1 MLNVNVNHID
11 LQLKKKGIVMSNVS
25 NPILQRDVISV
36 ATWRDYYEITKPR
49 VVALLVLTALVGMCL
64 SVPGVVPWQ
73 VLGPSIIGIGLLSSA
88 AAAINHIVDE
98 RIDSI
103 MGRTHNRPLP
113 NGRLSAKNASIFALT
128 IAMLG
133 FVLLYFWVN
142 PLTAWLT
149 FSGLVGYSFVYTM
162 YLKRATPQNITIGGL
177 AGAIPPLLG
186 WTAMT
191 NEIHANAL
199 LLVLLIFTWTPPHF
213 WALAIHRKDDY
224 AKVNIPMLPVTH
236 GVSFTKTQIL
246 LYTVLLFVVGLL
258 PYLVGMSN
266 WLYLIGAVIL
276 NLIFF
281 VYAWKL
287 KFNAD
292 ENTAMDTFKF
302 SIVHLMLLFIVL
314 LADHY
319 LLPLG

>member
-1 MLNVNVNHID
+1 
-11 LQLKKKGIVMSNVS
+11 MSDEMMIETKVT
-25 NPILQRDVISV
+25 PVILPK
-36 ATWRDYYEITKPR
+36 WRAYYDITKPR
-49 VVALLVLTALVGMCL
+49 VVALLVLTAVVGMSL
-64 SVPGVVPWQ
+64 SVPGGLPWQ
-73 VLGPSIIGIGLLSSA
+73 LFIPAMLGIGLLSSA
-88 AAAINHIVDE
+88 AAAINHIVDQK
-98 RIDSI
+98 IDAI

-113 NGRLSAKNASIFALT
+113 EGRITVNSAIIFACSL
-128 IAMLG
+128 AVFG
-133 FVLLYFWVN
+133 FVLLFVLVN
-142 PLTAWLT
+142 PLTAYLT
-149 FSGLVGYSFVYTM
+149 LAGLVGYSFVYTL

-191 NEIHANAL
+191 NQVDPNAL

-266 WLYLIGAVIL
+266 WLYLIGAVTL
-276 NLIFF
+276 NLMFF
-281 VYAWKL
+281 AYAWKL

-302 SIVHLMLLFIVL
+302 SIIHLMLLFIFL
-314 LADHY
+314 LLDHY
-319 LLPLG
+319 LLPIG

>member
-1 MLNVNVNHID
+1 MTKTVTLAQNNVESS
-11 LQLKKKGIVMSNVS
+11 G
-25 NPILQRDVISV
+25 

-64 SVPGVVPWQ
+64 SVPGVIPWQ
-73 VLGPSIIGIGLLSSA
+73 LLIPAMLGIGMLSSA
-88 AAAINHIVDE
+88 AAAINHIVDQ
-98 RIDSI
+98 RIDSV
-103 MGRTHNRPLP
+103 MARTHKRPLP
-113 NGRLSAKNASIFALT
+113 NGRISQNSAIAFAAGL
-128 IAMLG
+128 ALLG
-133 FVLLYFWVN
+133 FFMLYVLVN

-149 FSGLVGYSFVYTM
+149 LSGLVGYGFVYTM

-191 NEIHANAL
+191 NEVHPHAL

-213 WALAIHRKDDY
+213 WALAIHRKNDY

-246 LYTVLLFVVGLL
+246 LYTILLFVVGLL

-266 WLYLIGAVIL
+266 WLYLLGAVTL
-276 NLIFF
+276 NLAFF
-281 VYAWKL
+281 MYAWKL

-302 SIVHLMLLFIVL
+302 SIIHLMVLFVVL
-314 LADHY
+314 LVDHY
-319 LLPLG
+319 LLPVA

>member
-1 MLNVNVNHID
+1 MSEVPVNEIENVE
-11 LQLKKKGIVMSNVS
+11 LTSS
-25 NPILQRDVISV
+25 

-64 SVPGVVPWQ
+64 SVPGAIPWQ
-73 VLGPSIIGIGLLSSA
+73 VLIPAMVGIGFLSSA

-103 MGRTHNRPLP
+103 MGRTYNRPVAT
-113 NGRLSAKNASIFALT
+113 GRLTAKKATLFACLLA
-128 IAMLG
+128 ISG
-133 FVLLYFWVN
+133 FIILYGWIN

-149 FSGLVGYSFVYTM
+149 FAGLVGYSFIYTM

-191 NEIHANAL
+191 NEIHPHAL
-199 LLVLLIFTWTPPHF
+199 LLVLLVFTWTPPHF

-236 GVSFTKTQIL
+236 GVNFTKTQIL
-246 LYTVLLFVVGLL
+246 LYTVLLFVVCLL

-266 WLYLIGAVIL
+266 WLYLIGAVVL

-287 KFNAD
+287 KFNAED
-292 ENTAMDTFKF
+292 ETAMDTFKF
-302 SIVHLMLLFIVL
+302 SIIHLMLLFIIL
-314 LADHY
+314 LVDHY
-319 LLPLG
+319 LLPVGQGLS

>member
-1 MLNVNVNHID
+1 MSKTTSVD
-11 LQLKKKGIVMSNVS
+11 LKVPSAEKAL
-25 NPILQRDVISV
+25 
-36 ATWRDYYEITKPR
+36 WHDYYEITKPK
-49 VVALLVLTALVGMCL
+49 VVALLVLTALVGMSL
-64 SVPGVVPWQ
+64 SVPGAIPWQ
-73 VLGPSIIGIGLLSSA
+73 LLLPAMAGIALLSSA

-98 RIDSI
+98 KIDSI
-103 MGRTHNRPLP
+103 MGRTHNRPMP
-113 NGRLSAKNASIFALT
+113 NGRISQRNAVIFASVL
-128 IAMLG
+128 AVLG
-133 FVLLYFWVN
+133 FVILYFLVN
-142 PLTAWLT
+142 PLTAYLT
-149 FSGLVGYSFVYTM
+149 AAGLVGYGFVYTM

-191 NEIHANAL
+191 NEIHPNAL

-213 WALAIHRKDDY
+213 WALAIHRKNDY

-266 WLYLIGAVIL
+266 WLYLIGAIVL

-281 VYAWKL
+281 IYAWKL
-287 KFNAD
+287 KFHAD
-292 ENTAMDTFKF
+292 ANTAMDTFKF
-302 SIVHLMLLFIVL
+302 SIIHLMLLFVIL
-314 LADHY
+314 LLDHY
-319 LLPLG
+319 LLPVA

>member
-1 MLNVNVNHID
+1 
-11 LQLKKKGIVMSNVS
+11 MSNVTTS
-25 NPILQRDVISV
+25 ELSTTATSQT
-36 ATWRDYYEITKPR
+36 TWRDYYEITKPR

-64 SVPGVVPWQ
+64 SVPGAIPWQ
-73 VLGPSIIGIGLLSSA
+73 LLIPAMLGIGMLSSA
-88 AAAINHIVDE
+88 AAAINHICDE

-113 NGRLSAKNASIFALT
+113 NGRLSTRNAITFAALLA
-128 IAMLG
+128 ILG
-133 FVLLYFWVN
+133 FVMLYALVN

-149 FSGLVGYSFVYTM
+149 LSGLVGYGFVYTM

-191 NEIHANAL
+191 NEIHPNAL

-236 GVSFTKTQIL
+236 GVNFTKTQIL
-246 LYTVLLFVVGLL
+246 LYTILLFVVGLL

-266 WLYLIGAVIL
+266 WLYLIGAVVL
-276 NLIFF
+276 NLGFF

-302 SIVHLMLLFIVL
+302 SIIHLMALFVILLL
-314 LADHY
+314 DHY
-319 LLPLG
+319 LLPV

>member
-1 MLNVNVNHID
+1 
-11 LQLKKKGIVMSNVS
+11 MSQS
-25 NPILQRDVISV
+25 NTVASSHSAPSTPI
-36 ATWRDYYEITKPR
+36 WRDYYEITKPR

-64 SVPGVVPWQ
+64 SSPGVIPWQ
-73 VLGPSIIGIGLLSSA
+73 VLVPSMIGIGFLSSA

-98 RIDSI
+98 RIDSV

-113 NGRLSAKNASIFALT
+113 NGRLTARSASMFAMILAVT
-128 IAMLG
+128 G
-133 FVLLYFWVN
+133 FAVLYSFVN

-191 NEIHANAL
+191 NEIHPNAL

-236 GVSFTKTQIL
+236 GVNFTKTQIL

-266 WLYLIGAVIL
+266 WLYLIGAVVL
-276 NLIFF
+276 NLVFF
-281 VYAWKL
+281 AYAWKL

-302 SIVHLMLLFIVL
+302 SIVHLMALFIIL
-314 LADHY
+314 LLDHY
-319 LLPLG
+319 LLPVTG

>member
-1 MLNVNVNHID
+1 MSTDSTSAPTALNNS
-11 LQLKKKGIVMSNVS
+11 QST
-25 NPILQRDVISV
+25 
-36 ATWRDYYEITKPR
+36 TWRDYYEITKPK

-64 SVPGVVPWQ
+64 STPGAIHWQ
-73 VLGPSIIGIGLLSSA
+73 VLVPSILGIGFLSSA

-98 RIDSI
+98 HIDSV
-103 MGRTHNRPLP
+103 MKRTNNRPVAT
-113 NGRLSAKNASIFALT
+113 GRLSVKQATIFACVLAVT
-128 IAMLG
+128 G
-133 FVLLYFWVN
+133 FVMLYFLVN

-149 FSGLVGYSFVYTM
+149 SAGLVGYGFIYTM

-186 WTAMT
+186 WTAVT

-199 LLVLLIFTWTPPHF
+199 LLVLIIFTWTPPHF

-236 GVSFTKTQIL
+236 GISFTKTQIL
-246 LYTVLLFVVGLL
+246 LYTVLLFIVGLL

-266 WLYLIGAVIL
+266 WLYLIGAVAL
-276 NLIFF
+276 NLVFF

-287 KFNAD
+287 KFNPD

-302 SIVHLMLLFIVL
+302 SIVHLMLLFIIL
-314 LADHY
+314 LVDHY
-319 LLPLG
+319 ALPVT

>member
-1 MLNVNVNHID
+1 MSDEMMSETSVVPVIMPKWRAYYD
-11 LQLKKKGIVMSNVS
+11 L
-25 NPILQRDVISV
+25 
-36 ATWRDYYEITKPR
+36 TKPR
-49 VVALLVLTALVGMCL
+49 VVALLVLTAVVGMSL
-64 SVPGVVPWQ
+64 SVPGGLPWQ
-73 VLGPSIIGIGLLSSA
+73 LFIPAMLGIGLLSSA

-98 RIDSI
+98 KIDAI

-113 NGRLSAKNASIFALT
+113 EGRVTTNNAIVFACSL
-128 IAMLG
+128 ALLG
-133 FVLLYFWVN
+133 FVLLMVLVN
-142 PLTAWLT
+142 PLTAFLT
-149 FSGLVGYSFVYTM
+149 LAGLVGYSFVYTL

-191 NEIHANAL
+191 NEIHPNAL

-236 GVSFTKTQIL
+236 GVDFTKTQIL

-266 WLYLIGAVIL
+266 WLYLIGAVTL
-276 NLIFF
+276 NLMFF
-281 VYAWKL
+281 AYAWKL
-287 KFNAD
+287 KFHAD

-302 SIVHLMLLFIVL
+302 SIIHLMLLFVIL
-314 LADHY
+314 LLDHY
-319 LLPLG
+319 LLPVG

>member
-1 MLNVNVNHID
+1 
-11 LQLKKKGIVMSNVS
+11 MSNT
-25 NPILQRDVISV
+25 NVITNSSV
-36 ATWRDYYEITKPR
+36 ANAKTSWRDYYEITKPR

-64 SVPGVVPWQ
+64 STPSVIPWQ
-73 VLGPSIIGIGLLSSA
+73 VLIPSMLGIGLLSSA

-98 RIDSI
+98 RIDSV
-103 MGRTHNRPLP
+103 MKRTHNRPMP
-113 NGRLSAKNASIFALT
+113 NGKISQTQAILFAASLAI
-128 IAMLG
+128 IG
-133 FVLLYFWVN
+133 FVMLYALVN

-149 FSGLVGYSFVYTM
+149 FAGLVGYGFVYTM

-191 NEIHANAL
+191 GEIHANAL
-199 LLVLLIFTWTPPHF
+199 LLVLVIFTWTPPHF
-213 WALAIHRKDDY
+213 WALAIHRRDDY

-236 GVSFTKTQIL
+236 GINFTKTQIL

-266 WLYLIGAVIL
+266 WLYLIGAVVL

-281 VYAWKL
+281 AYAWKL

-302 SIVHLMLLFIVL
+302 SIIHLMLLFIVL
-314 LADHY
+314 LLDHY
-319 LLPLG
+319 LLPTV

>member
-1 MLNVNVNHID
+1 MNESTLA
-11 LQLKKKGIVMSNVS
+11 
-25 NPILQRDVISV
+25 SV
-36 ATWRDYYEITKPR
+36 KASSPVGATWRDYYEITKPR

-64 SVPGVVPWQ
+64 SVPSVIPWQ
-73 VLGPSIIGIGLLSSA
+73 ILIPSMLGIGLLSSA

-103 MGRTHNRPLP
+103 MGRTHKRPIP
-113 NGRLSAKNASIFALT
+113 NGKISQRSAIIFAASIAV
-128 IAMLG
+128 LG
-133 FVLLYFWVN
+133 FVMLYTLVN
-142 PLTAWLT
+142 ALTAWLT
-149 FSGLVGYSFVYTM
+149 LSGLVGYSFVYTM

-191 NEIHANAL
+191 NEIHPHAL

-213 WALAIHRKDDY
+213 WALAIHRKNDY

-236 GVSFTKTQIL
+236 GINFTKTQIL

-266 WLYLIGAVIL
+266 WLYLIGAVSL

-281 VYAWKL
+281 AYAWKL
-287 KFNAD
+287 KFSAD

-302 SIVHLMLLFIVL
+302 SIIHLMVLFIVL
-314 LADHY
+314 LLDHY
-319 LLPLG
+319 LLPIT

>member
-1 MLNVNVNHID
+1 
-11 LQLKKKGIVMSNVS
+11 MSDEMMSETKVA
-25 NPILQRDVISV
+25 PVIMPK
-36 ATWRDYYEITKPR
+36 WRAYYDITKPR
-49 VVALLVLTALVGMCL
+49 VVALLVLTAVVGMSL
-64 SVPGVVPWQ
+64 SVPGGLPWQ
-73 VLGPSIIGIGLLSSA
+73 LFIPAMLGIGLLSSA

-98 RIDSI
+98 KIDAI

-113 NGRLSAKNASIFALT
+113 EGRITTNNAIVFACSLAL
-128 IAMLG
+128 IG
-133 FVLLYFWVN
+133 FVLLMVLVN
-142 PLTAWLT
+142 PLTAYLT
-149 FSGLVGYSFVYTM
+149 LAGLVGYSFVYTL

-191 NEIHANAL
+191 NQIDPNAL

-266 WLYLIGAVIL
+266 WLYLIGAVTL
-276 NLIFF
+276 NLMFF
-281 VYAWKL
+281 AYAWKL
-287 KFNAD
+287 KFHAD

-302 SIVHLMLLFIVL
+302 SIIHLMLLFVIL
-314 LADHY
+314 LLDHY
-319 LLPLG
+319 LLPVG

>member
-1 MLNVNVNHID
+1 MSDEMMSETSVVPVMLPKWRAYYD
-11 LQLKKKGIVMSNVS
+11 L
-25 NPILQRDVISV
+25 
-36 ATWRDYYEITKPR
+36 TKPR
-49 VVALLVLTALVGMCL
+49 VVALLVLTAVVGMSL
-64 SVPGVVPWQ
+64 SVPGGLPWQ
-73 VLGPSIIGIGLLSSA
+73 LFIPAMLGIGLLSSA

-98 RIDSI
+98 KIDAI

-113 NGRLSAKNASIFALT
+113 EGRVTTNNAIVFACSL
-128 IAMLG
+128 ALLG
-133 FVLLYFWVN
+133 FVLLMVLVN
-142 PLTAWLT
+142 PLTAFLT
-149 FSGLVGYSFVYTM
+149 LAGLVGYSFVYTL

-191 NEIHANAL
+191 NEIHPNAL

-236 GVSFTKTQIL
+236 GVDFTKTQIL

-266 WLYLIGAVIL
+266 WLYLIGAVTL
-276 NLIFF
+276 NLMFF
-281 VYAWKL
+281 AYAWKL
-287 KFNAD
+287 KFHAD

-302 SIVHLMLLFIVL
+302 SIIHLMLLFVIL
-314 LADHY
+314 LLDHY
-319 LLPLG
+319 LLPVG

>member
-1 MLNVNVNHID
+1 ML
-11 LQLKKKGIVMSNVS
+11 
-25 NPILQRDVISV
+25 
-36 ATWRDYYEITKPR
+36 
-49 VVALLVLTALVGMCL
+49 
-64 SVPGVVPWQ
+64 
-73 VLGPSIIGIGLLSSA
+73 GIGFLSSA

-98 RIDSI
+98 RIDSV
-103 MGRTHNRPLP
+103 MGRTHNRPVAT
-113 NGRLSAKNASIFALT
+113 GRITAKRATVFALS
-128 IAMLG
+128 LSVSG
-133 FVLLYFWVN
+133 FFVLYVLVN

-149 FSGLVGYSFVYTM
+149 LSGLVGYSFVYTM

-191 NEIHANAL
+191 NEIHPHAL

-236 GVSFTKTQIL
+236 GVNFTKTQIL
-246 LYTVLLFVVGLL
+246 LYTILLFVVCLL

-266 WLYLIGAVIL
+266 WLYLLGAVIL
-276 NLIFF
+276 NLVFF

-287 KFNAD
+287 KFNAKD
-292 ENTAMDTFKF
+292 ETAMDTFKF
-302 SIVHLMLLFIVL
+302 SIIHLMLLFIIL
-314 LADHY
+314 LVDHY
-319 LLPLG
+319 LLPVG

>member
-1 MLNVNVNHID
+1 MTKTVTLAQNN
-11 LQLKKKGIVMSNVS
+11 LESS
-25 NPILQRDVISV
+25 S

-64 SVPGVVPWQ
+64 SVPGVIPWQ
-73 VLGPSIIGIGLLSSA
+73 LLIPAMLGIGMLSSA
-88 AAAINHIVDE
+88 AAAINHIVDQ
-98 RIDSI
+98 RIDSV
-103 MGRTHNRPLP
+103 MARTHKRPLP
-113 NGRLSAKNASIFALT
+113 NGRISQTSAIAFAASLAL
-128 IAMLG
+128 IG
-133 FVLLYFWVN
+133 FVMLYALVN

-149 FSGLVGYSFVYTM
+149 LSGLVGYGFVYTM

-191 NEIHANAL
+191 NEVHPHAL

-213 WALAIHRKDDY
+213 WALAIHRRNDY

-246 LYTVLLFVVGLL
+246 LYTILLFVVGLL

-266 WLYLIGAVIL
+266 WLYLLGAVTL

-281 VYAWKL
+281 MYAWKL

-292 ENTAMDTFKF
+292 EHTAMDTFKF
-302 SIVHLMLLFIVL
+302 SIIHLMVLFVVL
-314 LADHY
+314 LIDHY
-319 LLPLG
+319 LLPVA